1 MTHNRDITAS
11 VENDAASHT
20 TVSAES
26 HDTRDEGQEYDVER
40 IVGEK
45 IAPGIHEFLIEWV
58 GYTKLD
64 WIPAED
70 CFCPDKISEFRAAQR
85 ADLIEATEAGRN
97 AEAENLRGL
106 ADAERLRSQSAVA
119 TKPKLPIISSFNRMR
134 DPNTG
139 RFLTV
144 NARVI
149 ELVHETWGVNTI
161 QMRVDRKIWRLTRKN
176 LRQETRGR
184 IQQDLPPR
192 GLLTAILASMMLRE
206 KLFGFSPRFL
216 GKHAFHNKT

>member
-26 HDTRDEGQEYDVER
+26 DDTRDEGQEYDVER

-70 CFCPDKISEFRAAQR
+70 CFCPDKISEFWAAQR

-149 ELVHETWGVNTI
+149 ELVHETMGSQHDSNEGGQKDV
-161 QMRVDRKIWRLTRKN
+161 
-176 LRQETRGR
+176 EAERGR
-184 IQQDLPPR
+184 TCAKKREGEYSKTYLQGAYLPQSWPR
-192 GLLTAILASMMLRE
+192 
-206 KLFGFSPRFL
+206 
-216 GKHAFHNKT
+216 